1 MPETTLFPSI
11 RVVTEVPHSSRLGSQ
26 AQHAPPALTFG
37 GPGKQNVK
45 GTESRGI
52 LPRILK
58 TLAGLLQPGV
68 KEAWRLGA
76 GGVRSQ
82 IDRRRKAE
90 ACSPGEARRTPRPAS
105 QSALPSP
112 HCAAL
117 QAGYA
122 KFDLPVQKLH
132 KANPLRVQR
141 LGIERGL
148 GQPGQRIGFEVD
160 QAIGRHDEIR
170 A

>member
-82 IDRRRKAE
+82 IECRRGAIESVSRA
-90 ACSPGEARRTPRPAS
+90 ARRPAS